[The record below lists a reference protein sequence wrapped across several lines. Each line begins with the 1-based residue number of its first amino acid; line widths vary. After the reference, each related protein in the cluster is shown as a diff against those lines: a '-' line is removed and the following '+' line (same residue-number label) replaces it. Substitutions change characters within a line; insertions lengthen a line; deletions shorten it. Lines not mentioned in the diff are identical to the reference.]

1 MEIARKNTIPATA
14 KISPTIGIK
23 NNSII
28 AAAMAI
34 KIIIIISRMDPI
46 KLLMDKYTPNKVYM
60 TAVTTPFDF
69 PSMDFAVIT
78 VSIIGVIILSMRLM
92 MSDVMSATEFR
103 ILSTS
108 WRISFTILI
117 ISPTVAVTIL
127 IV

>member
-46 KLLMDKYTPNKVYM
+46 KLLMDM
-60 TAVTTPFDF
+60 
-69 PSMDFAVIT
+69 
-78 VSIIGVIILSMRLM
+78 
-92 MSDVMSATEFR
+92 
-103 ILSTS
+103 
-108 WRISFTILI
+108 
-117 ISPTVAVTIL
+117 
-127 IV
+127 